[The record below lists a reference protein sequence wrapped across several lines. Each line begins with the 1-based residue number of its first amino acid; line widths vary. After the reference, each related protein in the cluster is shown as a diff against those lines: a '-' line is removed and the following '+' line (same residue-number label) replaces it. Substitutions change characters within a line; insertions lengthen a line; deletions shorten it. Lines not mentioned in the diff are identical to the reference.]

1 MNRLVIILR
10 PVVQYLKNKYDKQ
23 ALQSIVKYGLIAVI
37 VLFILMKM
45 SGTIIWMTLGLL
57 FVFIAAKL
65 YQNVIR
71 PLIDEAIE
79 EDADK

>member
-10 PVVQYLKNKYDKQ
+10 PVVQYLKNKYDEQ
-23 ALQSIVKYGLIAVI
+23 ALQTIVKYGLIAVI

-57 FVFIAAKL
+57 FVFISAKL

-71 PLIDEAIE
+71 PLIDEAVE